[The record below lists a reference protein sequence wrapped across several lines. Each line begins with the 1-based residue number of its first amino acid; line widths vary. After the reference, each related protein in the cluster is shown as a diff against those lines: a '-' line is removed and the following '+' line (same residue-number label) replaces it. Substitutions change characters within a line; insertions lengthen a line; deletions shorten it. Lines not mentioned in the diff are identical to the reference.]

1 MSFYI
6 YTGEGSNLCKPDL
19 NGSQSRVFTNTLD
32 SLAFTL
38 FLPATVNLNWIPQ
51 LLSDPNTSASFSC
64 HPLPRMPG
72 KICPSFIHTHALLF
86 TISILG
92 GKGGGEIEEN
102 RSSASFPLVIGQR
115 SCQKHKLNKTHPWN
129 TSATPQTYTC
139 SPPNTTTITI
149 ISGSN
154 MYPINRSHLYNC
166 YIYVMRLSPKPSF
179 EGCSPSET

>member
-92 GKGGGEIEEN
+92 GKGGGNRGKQKFGIFPIGDRTEELSEAQTEQN
-102 RSSASFPLVIGQR
+102 PPLEYICHSSDL
-115 SCQKHKLNKTHPWN
+115 
-129 TSATPQTYTC
+129 
-139 SPPNTTTITI
+139 
-149 ISGSN
+149 
-154 MYPINRSHLYNC
+154 HL
-166 YIYVMRLSPKPSF
+166 LSPKYHHHHHHFRQQYVPNQQKPSL
-179 EGCSPSET
+179 